1 MRKFTLVLAALTIG
15 GLLADPAFD
24 TVADAQSATSSY
36 GGNLL
41 INPWMEIDQLNEGA
55 ATTVTST
62 AAATFTYGGGGSVA
76 AFTLGTT
83 DGWGMTDATP
93 AASNTLTMQNPAI
106 APNGSVDDMKITI
119 GTGSAT
125 RTDGILITA
134 EQRIEPF
141 RIAPLQY
148 GTANA
153 QPSYLSFCVKA
164 SIAGNYS
171 FYIAGGTAARTSDI
185 GAGTSGSAYFHQF
198 NIPTAAQFSC
208 YQFTIPGDTGGT
220 WLATTNTVDATHG
233 ATLGFVL
240 DLFGS
245 TGSKQFGVPG
255 TGTTRVD
262 GVWQNNT
269 NTGTLTQV
277 IGVNTTNVTMGTTSG
292 ATFELVG
299 VRWALDA
306 NPLQHQPE
314 LELLQAQ
321 RYRNKSSAVGIGGLA
336 GVAPRQSVGV
346 AGAFAE
352 ITPTVAAYS
361 LTHYW
366 AFPTP
371 MRASPTII
379 TFNPSA
385 ANANWRDITGAADF
399 TVVVD
404 TGTSKSLM
412 GVNIGTGSISA
423 TVAHAC
429 AIHAFADANL

>member
-1 MRKFTLVLAALTIG
+1 MRKLTAALVAVSLG
-15 GLLADPAFD
+15 ALLSDPYFD
-24 TVADAQSATSSY
+24 SVADAQSAVSSF

-41 INPWMEIDQLNEGA
+41 TNPWMEIDQLNEGA

-83 DGWGMTDATP
+83 DGWGMTDSTTS
-93 AASNTLTMQNPAI
+93 ASNTLTMQNAAK
-106 APNGSVDDMKITI
+106 APNGSVDDLKVTI

-125 RTDGILITA
+125 RTDQQLITI
-134 EQRIEPF
+134 EQRVEPF

-148 GTANA
+148 GTPNA
-153 QPSYLSFCVKA
+153 QVSYLSFCAKA

-185 GAGTSGSAYFHQF
+185 PAGTSGSAYFHIF
-198 NIPTAAQFSC
+198 NIPTAAQFAC
-208 YQFTIPGDTGGT
+208 YQFPIPGDTGGT

-240 DLFGS
+240 DLVGAATHIYS
-245 TGSKQFGVPG
+245 TPSASQA
-255 TGTTRVD
+255 D
-262 GVWQNNT
+262 GVWQNTT
-269 NTGTLTQV
+269 NSGAAAQV
-277 IGVNTTNVTMGTTSG
+277 IGNGATQVTMGTTSG
-292 ATFELVG
+292 ATFELTG
-299 VRWALDA
+299 VKWSLDA
-306 NPLQHQPE
+306 NPLTHNPE
-314 LELLQAQ
+314 LEVLQAQ
-321 RYRNKSSAVGIGGLA
+321 RYRTKSSAIGVGGLA

-412 GVNIGTGSISA
+412 GVNIGSGSISA